1 MANKFIEMLKKQKY
15 KNINEVV
22 TKTEQEEVVYEA
34 PKKKTTA
41 KKKKS

>member
-22 TKTEQEEVVYEA
+22 NKTEQEEVVYEA
-34 PKKKTTA
+34 PKKTTA